1 MSLLMDALRKAEES
15 KKKAEQENKSAAESE
30 KLQSQADADKQQAA
44 ASTPGETAPLET
56 APLETA
62 RLIEQ
67 DTSQTLAGNIPD
79 TTLEFEESEQ
89 TGSLIDDIGEESE
102 QTGSLSDDIGEE
114 SESTADLEL
123 QPQFEA
129 AVMPA
134 ADAEILEESYAEQ
147 SSTSLDQETYL
158 DQEAIEQYAV
168 EEEEN
173 QAHIQER
180 ELTSEE
186 EVPAS
191 PELSADDHDALF
203 SIPQPKAETIVEK
216 TAGSRLAAKSVFA
229 AKRPSRRNRQN
240 FMMAGLGIAAVVVL
254 GFGFYFYVSVST
266 DSGIAVPI
274 NYVARQDAIADQSEP
289 DDMEPELASP
299 LTEPPT
305 PVESIAAAEVLLA
318 QPVDAPVIEITPTAI
333 ANSPQPT
340 IASSQVI
347 SQVIGEVNAPEPPA
361 PVSSPQREPAAPVV
375 ATSGS
380 VEATTTEVTGQLAI
394 AEARPV
400 IEPAVI
406 APNPATI
413 QPVNL
418 ISFKRRQSVSSIDP
432 LVDQAYSA
440 YQTGNLNTARDL
452 YQRALLGAPQHR
464 DALLGLAAIAAA
476 ENNTIEAMELYSRL
490 LSRDPS
496 DPVARAGF
504 LELRPNGNAAE
515 QERELKRL
523 LEIHSSVAPLVYA
536 LGNFYASQQ
545 NWSQAQQYYFNALQL
560 ARSNALAGSQVNP
573 DYAFNLAVSLEH
585 LRQADSAQNYYRA
598 ALEYAENHPA
608 GFDLNMARTRLENL
622 GRTSAR

>member
-30 KLQSQADADKQQAA
+30 KLQSQAGADEQQVA
-44 ASTPGETAPLET
+44 ASTPGESAPI
-56 APLETA
+56 ETA
-62 RLIEQ
+62 RQIEQ
-67 DTSQTLAGNIPD
+67 DTSQTPAGNIPD
-79 TTLEFEESEQ
+79 TMLEFEESEQ

-102 QTGSLSDDIGEE
+102 QTSSLSDDIGEESEQTSSLSDDIGEE

-123 QPQFEA
+123 QPQFEK
-129 AVMPA
+129 A

-147 SSTSLDQETYL
+147 YSASL
-158 DQEAIEQYAV
+158 DQEAIEQHAV

-191 PELSADDHDALF
+191 LELSADDHDALF

-216 TAGSRLAAKSVFA
+216 TAGSRLAAKSVFD

-240 FMMAGLGIAAVVVL
+240 FMMAGMGIAAVVVL

-266 DSGIAVPI
+266 DSGIAVPV
-274 NYVARQDAIADQSEP
+274 NYVARQDAIADQAEP
-289 DDMEPELASP
+289 DDIEPELTSA
-299 LTEPPT
+299 LTEPAT
-305 PVESIAAAEVLLA
+305 PVESIAAAEVILA
-318 QPVDAPVIEITPTAI
+318 QPVDEPVIEITPTAI
-333 ANSPQPT
+333 ANSLQPT

-375 ATSGS
+375 ATSRF
-380 VEATTTEVTGQLAI
+380 VEATTTEVTGQLAT

-400 IEPAVI
+400 IEPAAI

-418 ISFKRRQSVSSIDP
+418 ISFQRRQSVSSIDP
-432 LVDQAYSA
+432 LVEQAYSA
-440 YQTGNLNTARDL
+440 YQAGNLNTARDL
-452 YQRALLGAPQHR
+452 YQRALLGAAQHR

-622 GRTSAR
+622 SRTSAR

>member
-406 APNPATI
+406 APHPATI